1 MKAKNSSAKVKWIF
15 NNLSVTRVILLTLV
29 FCFFVAAKPWHD
41 FEKKIPCEHELVRIG
56 PLEAQS
62 IRGRN
67 AAVRFHSSELS
78 SSDFLVASYAFN
90 KGMDIFSVLD
100 AQRSIGITQAYLWIY
115 SEENEASIWRVDIGD
130 VNVLS
135 FETAKRMQKISS
147 KVRRDDLIIAAVA
160 LILFLFTFVS
170 SATLTRSAR
179 HHRR

>member
-1 MKAKNSSAKVKWIF
+1 M
-15 NNLSVTRVILLTLV
+15 
-29 FCFFVAAKPWHD
+29 
-41 FEKKIPCEHELVRIG
+41 
-56 PLEAQS
+56 
-62 IRGRN
+62 
-67 AAVRFHSSELS
+67 RFHSSELS
-78 SSDFLVASYAFN
+78 ASDFLVASYAFN

-115 SEENEASIWRVDIGD
+115 SEEKGASIWRVDIGD

-135 FETAKRMQKISS
+135 FETAKRMQKISF